1 MPHTWRATTIHFLT
15 QAEVRTFFRVITRK
29 RDRALFLVAYRHG
42 LRASEVGLLYVDDLN
57 LAQQRLTVHR
67 VKHSLPGIYPLR
79 ADEVTTLKAYLRER
93 KSHAPALFLSQRGTP
108 ISRRQ
113 LDTLMKHYGEEAGIP
128 ASKRHFHVLKHS
140 IATHLLDAGADLRF
154 VQDWIG
160 HASIKNTVI
169 YVQLTS
175 RRRDEEARKVFA
187 SPYVV

>member
-1 MPHTWRATTIHFLT
+1 MPNIWRATTIQFLT
-15 QAEVRTFFRVITRK
+15 QAELRALFRVITRK

-42 LRASEVGLLYVDDLN
+42 LRASEVGLLRVDDLN
-57 LAQQRLTVHR
+57 FEQQRITIYR
-67 VKHSLPGIYPLR
+67 VKRSLPGIYPLR
-79 ADEVTTLKAYLRER
+79 TDEVTALKVYLRER
-93 KSHAPALFLSQRGTP
+93 KHPSPTLFLSQRGTP

-128 ASKRHFHVLKHS
+128 AAKRHFHVLKHS

-169 YVQLTS
+169 YAQLTS

-187 SPYVV
+187 SQYVV